1 MLYFKYPQVSQVSTI
16 FAVREYL
23 EQVLVDRL
31 LEDSVYIEVRM
42 INVMRLARRL
52 GRVVDMV
59 LETVAEAEVLGYME
73 MEYTVRRMVEDMV
86 MDNLGMMMNVLQV
99 QDLVDVETFW

>member
-1 MLYFKYPQVSQVSTI
+1 MEYF
-16 FAVREYL
+16 

-31 LEDSVYIEVRM
+31 LEDSVYMEVRM

-52 GRVVDMV
+52 GRVVEMV
-59 LETVAEAEVLGYME
+59 LETVDEAKELGYME

-86 MDNLGMMMNVLQV
+86 IDNLGMMMNVLQV
-99 QDLVDVETFW
+99 QDLVDVKIVW

>member
-16 FAVREYL
+16 FAIREYL

-31 LEDSVYIEVRM
+31 LEDSVYMEVRM

-52 GRVVDMV
+52 GRVVKMV
-59 LETVAEAEVLGYME
+59 LETVDEDKVLGYME
-73 MEYTVRRMVEDMV
+73 MENTVRRMVEDMV
-86 MDNLGMMMNVLQV
+86 MDNLG
-99 QDLVDVETFW
+99 